1 MLLLPM
7 AIPGAALLQL
17 VERPAGR
24 GELDALVMVQ
34 LLDEPAGLGRHGG
47 DDVGLGNAVVCFYL
61 RKHGRWRPM
70 GDGSER
76 AIGGYAE

>member
-1 MLLLPM
+1 M
-7 AIPGAALLQL
+7 ITGAALLQL
-17 VERPAGR
+17 VERPAGW

-61 RKHGRWRPM
+61 YWRKHGRRWRTM
-70 GDGSER
+70 SVGDGSKR
-76 AIGGYAE
+76 AIGGSGE